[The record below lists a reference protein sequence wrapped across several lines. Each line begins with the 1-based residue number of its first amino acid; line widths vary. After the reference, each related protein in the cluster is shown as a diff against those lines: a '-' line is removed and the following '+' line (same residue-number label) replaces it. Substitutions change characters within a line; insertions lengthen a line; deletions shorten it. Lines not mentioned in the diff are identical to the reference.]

1 MKTQL
6 GGARRFFREKAPAA
20 GSGAPGLGL
29 LAWRRRML
37 GYYLWIAFGIGAPLV
52 LYVVLIAPDFAP
64 LRFRLL
70 ILVFLGLILLL
81 ALARRLDH
89 SVRTWALF
97 LVAYAFSLMM
107 FNASGLQGGG
117 RQVLLGVPLYA
128 MIFLGPRSGW
138 ASAAVSLIIY
148 TAVAFLNVTG
158 RMSPVFSGQRFSG
171 SRFWF
176 VQGAML
182 VLALVPIMFLLSRF
196 IGFLGGALA
205 AERRS
210 AEQLESEAVERRR
223 LERVLL
229 ETGERERRA
238 VGHQLHDGPCQQI
251 TAALLRCKVAENAL
265 AARGPEESAGH
276 IRAVAQLLDASV
288 GEIHDLAR
296 GLSPPELSPAAFA
309 TALGEL
315 ARRVTASGPV
325 ACEFLHDG
333 SALPPDPLITSQLVQ
348 IAQESVA
355 NAVRHAKARR
365 ITIELARQDRAL
377 RLLVRDDG
385 VGMAPDAA
393 GEGMGL
399 RIMRH
404 RAGLAGGTLSIGP
417 APGGGT
423 AVTCTIPLPAEPA
436 NREAEA

>member
-1 MKTQL
+1 MKTRWEEEERL
-6 GGARRFFREKAPAA
+6 LAEGAPAA
-20 GSGAPGLGL
+20 GSEAPELGL
-29 LAWRRRML
+29 REWRQRML
-37 GYYLWIAFGIGAPLV
+37 GYYLWIAFGIGVPLV
-52 LYVVLIAPDFAP
+52 LYIVLIAPDFAP
-64 LRFRLL
+64 LRFRLF
-70 ILVFLGLILLL
+70 ITVFLGLILLL

-89 SVRTWALF
+89 SVRTWALL
-97 LVAYAFSLMM
+97 LVAYAFSFMM

-138 ASAAVSLIIY
+138 ASAAVSLILY
-148 TAVAFLNVTG
+148 AAVAFLNVTG
-158 RMSPVFSGQRFSG
+158 RMSPVFPDQRFSG
-171 SRFWF
+171 PTFWF
-176 VQGAML
+176 MQGAML
-182 VLALVPIMFLLSRF
+182 VLALVPILFLLTRF

-210 AEQLESEAVERRR
+210 AAQLEAEALERRR

-265 AARGPEESAGH
+265 AARGPKESAGH
-276 IRAVAQLLDASV
+276 IRAIAQLLDASV

-296 GLSPPELSPAAFA
+296 GLSPPELSPAAL
-309 TALGEL
+309 TTVLGDL
-315 ARRVTASGPV
+315 ARRVTASGSV

-333 SALPPDPLITSQLVQ
+333 SAPPPDPVTTSQLVQ

-355 NAVRHAKARR
+355 NAVRHARARH
-365 ITIELARQDRAL
+365 ITIELAQRDQAL
-377 RLLVRDDG
+377 RLVVRDDG
-385 VGMAPDAA
+385 AGVAPDAA

-404 RAGLAGGTLSIGP
+404 RAGLAGGTLTIGP

>member
-1 MKTQL
+1 MKTQSW
-6 GGARRFFREKAPAA
+6 GAGRFFPENAPSA
-20 GSGAPGLGL
+20 GDGAPGFGL
-29 LAWRRRML
+29 LEWRRRML

-52 LYVVLIAPDFAP
+52 LYIVLIAPDFAP

-70 ILVFLGLILLL
+70 TLVFLGLILVL
-81 ALARRLDH
+81 ALARGLNH
-89 SVRTWALF
+89 SVRTWALL
-97 LVAYAFSLMM
+97 LVAYAFSIMM

-138 ASAAVSLIIY
+138 AAAAASLILY
-148 TAVAFLNVTG
+148 AAVAFLNVTG
-158 RMSPVFSGQRFSG
+158 RMSPVFPDERFSG
-171 SRFWF
+171 PRFWF
-176 VQGAML
+176 IQGAML
-182 VLALVPIMFLLSRF
+182 VLALVPVMFLLTRF

-205 AERRS
+205 AERGS
-210 AEQLESEAVERRR
+210 AAQLEAEALERRR

-229 ETGERERRA
+229 DTSERERRA

-265 AARGPEESAGH
+265 AGRGPEESAGH
-276 IRAVAQLLDASV
+276 IRAIARLLDASV

-296 GLSPPELSPAAFA
+296 GLSPPELSPAAL
-309 TALGEL
+309 TSVLGEL
-315 ARRVTASGPV
+315 ARRVTASGGV

-333 SALPPDPLITSQLVQ
+333 SALPPDPVATSQLVQ
-348 IAQESVA
+348 IAQEAVA
-355 NAVRHAKARR
+355 NAVRHANAGR
-365 ITIELARQDRAL
+365 IQIELAQRGGAL
-377 RLLVRDDG
+377 QLLIRDDG
-385 VGMAPDAA
+385 DGIQEPEARD
-393 GEGMGL
+393 GMGL

-404 RAGLAGGTLSIGP
+404 RAGLAGGTLCVGP

-436 NREAEA
+436 DREAEA